1 MERLEKIFG
10 FPLSILFFV
19 PYDDR
24 QDHGTLPA
32 NHDDKGK
39 NNNGRHKKGV
49 HREIDNVTG
58 SARERGRRVTG
69 GRARRA

>member
-24 QDHGTLPA
+24 QDHG
-32 NHDDKGK
+32 ND
-39 NNNGRHKKGV
+39 R
-49 HREIDNVTG
+49 
-58 SARERGRRVTG
+58 
-69 GRARRA
+69 